1 MSYDLKSKRE
11 GLERSMAINMGD
23 KSLQKKNLIVETAR
37 EVFFK
42 RGYRAVTMKDIVEA
56 CGISRGGLYL
66 YFANTKELFE
76 AVLEQENQILQSV
89 LHSSAAKKA
98 NPGEILLMYL
108 DEQKKEILKKKDNLT
123 AATYEYMFENKLLN
137 HETPAKKCFE
147 ENVKALEQLIAD
159 GVAQEWMV
167 CENPAEAARNI
178 VYTLEGLKVTAQT
191 IGLSAKTLDSQIE
204 YIMGTLGMVI
214 K

>member
-1 MSYDLKSKRE
+1 
-11 GLERSMAINMGD
+11 MGD
-23 KSLQKKNLIVETAR
+23 KSLQKRNLIVEAAR

-66 YFANTKELFE
+66 YFSNTKELFE
-76 AVLEQENQILQSV
+76 AVLEQENQTREEV
-89 LHSSAAKKA
+89 LKAPAAKNA

-108 DEQKKEILKKKDNLT
+108 DEQKKEILNKKADLT
-123 AATYEYMFENKLLN
+123 VATYEYMFENKSSD
-137 HETPAKKCFE
+137 HEMPEKKRLE
-147 ENVKALEQLIAD
+147 ENVKLLEKLIAD

-167 CENPAEAARNI
+167 CESPSEAARNI
-178 VYTLEGLKVTAQT
+178 VYTLEGMKVTAQT
-191 IGLSAKTLDSQIE
+191 IGMSAKTLDSQIA

>member
-1 MSYDLKSKRE
+1 
-11 GLERSMAINMGD
+11 MGD
-23 KSLQKKNLIVETAR
+23 KSLQKKNRIVEAAR
-37 EVFFK
+37 EVFYQN
-42 RGYRAVTMKDIVEA
+42 GYRAVTMKDIVEA

-76 AVLEQENQILQSV
+76 AVLEQENQTV
-89 LHSSAAKKA
+89 LKAPAAKDA

-108 DEQKKEILKKKDNLT
+108 DEQKKEILKKKGNLSI
-123 AATYEYMFENKLLN
+123 AIYEYMFENKFSDNDL
-137 HETPAKKCFE
+137 PAKKHFVE
-147 ENVKALEQLIAD
+147 TVKMLEQLIAD

-167 CENPAEAARNI
+167 CESPSEAARNI

-191 IGLSAKTLDSQIE
+191 IGVSAKTVDSQIA

>member
-1 MSYDLKSKRE
+1 
-11 GLERSMAINMGD
+11 MGD
-23 KSLQKKNLIVETAR
+23 KSLQKKNLIVETAK

-42 RGYRAVTMKDIVEA
+42 RGYRAVTMKEIVEA

-76 AVLEQENQILQSV
+76 AVLEQENYTIQMV
-89 LHSSAAKKA
+89 LESPVAKNA
-98 NPGEILLMYL
+98 NPGEILLLYL
-108 DEQKKEILKKKDNLT
+108 DEQKKDILKKKDNLAV
-123 AATYEYMFENKLLN
+123 AAYEYMFENKLSDSDM
-137 HETPAKKCFE
+137 PIKKIFE
-147 ENVKALEQLIAD
+147 ENVTLLAKLIED

-167 CENPAEAARNI
+167 CENPSAAARNI
-178 VYTLEGLKVTAQT
+178 IYTLEGMKVTSQT
-191 IGLSAKTLDSQIE
+191 IGVSTNILDSQIE